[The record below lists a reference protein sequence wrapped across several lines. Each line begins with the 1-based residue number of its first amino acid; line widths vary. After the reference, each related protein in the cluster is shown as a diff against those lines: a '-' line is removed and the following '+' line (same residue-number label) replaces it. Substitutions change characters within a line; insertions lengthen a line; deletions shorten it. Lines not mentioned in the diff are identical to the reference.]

1 MTEERLCASKGEGK
15 EERKAKI
22 RKEKREEKER
32 KKKRKRRGKKEEKKG
47 ISPSERRKERRKGSV
62 LEAAGDFFE
71 HMSTA
76 NFAFCICGSAAL
88 LAN

>member
-32 KKKRKRRGKKEEKKG
+32 KKEETQREKRGKKG

>member
-32 KKKRKRRGKKEEKKG
+32 KKKEETQREKRGKKKASLLQKDA
-47 ISPSERRKERRKGSV
+47 RKGGKG
-62 LEAAGDFFE
+62 LYWRPRATFLN
-71 HMSTA
+71 T
-76 NFAFCICGSAAL
+76 
-88 LAN
+88 